1 MEGSIGSRVCRG
13 VRSCWM
19 GRRSYYQRLPASR
32 RPARRRVRL
41 SRLAAVLASTPAR
54 GFGRLRRAKTRWP
67 STLRLLRRIVDA
79 YVGSLLSRPLRIL
92 RAGVPPGAEE
102 KESVA
107 TTPPTSSSSSPPT
120 KPRLEAS
127 PAGSRRRSVAGG
139 GRGVMLNICVA
150 EALLLRRSTSEV
162 RRSPLQ
168 RPREAGRRSGV
179 GVRAQSSF
187 Q

>member
-19 GRRSYYQRLPASR
+19 GRRSYYQRLPAASR
-32 RPARRRVRL
+32 RPAGRGVRL
-41 SRLAAVLASTPAR
+41 SRLAVLASTSAR
-54 GFGRLRRAKTRWP
+54 RFGRLRRAKTRWS
-67 STLRLLRRIVDA
+67 STLRLLHRIVDA

-92 RAGVPPGAEE
+92 RASVPPEAEE
-102 KESVA
+102 EAALAV
-107 TTPPTSSSSSPPT
+107 PPSASPPA
-120 KPRLEAS
+120 KRRRDAS
-127 PAGSRRRSVAGG
+127 PAGSRHRGGAGG

-168 RPREAGRRSGV
+168 RPREAGRCP
-179 GVRAQSSF
+179 GVRAQSLF